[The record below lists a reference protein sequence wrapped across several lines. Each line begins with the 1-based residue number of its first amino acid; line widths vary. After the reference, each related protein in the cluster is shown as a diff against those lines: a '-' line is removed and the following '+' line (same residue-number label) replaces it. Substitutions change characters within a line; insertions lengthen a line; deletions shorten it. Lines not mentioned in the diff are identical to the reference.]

1 MVVDDVNSSLTEREL
16 STRELLIRLDERMAN
31 LSVKMDELRLDN
43 SNKYEFLRDEL
54 KCSNERLQKDI
65 DSVVAQCRQKF
76 EEIDNSIDALQSMTW
91 MQKGACIFIG
101 FLISAISAV
110 GAFIFYFIQ

>member
-1 MVVDDVNSSLTEREL
+1 MVVDEGNPSLSEREL

-54 KCSNERLQKDI
+54 KCSNEQHQKDI
-65 DSVVAQCRQKF
+65 DKINNALVEQSKIHNQACIKVTSV
-76 EEIDNSIDALQSMTW
+76 LSMY
-91 MQKGACIFIG
+91 KGA
-101 FLISAISAV
+101 LILLGVVLSAV
-110 GAFIFYFIQ
+110 TSVFGYTLFY